1 MQERLRI
8 AFLIAIVTVVYG
20 NTLLNGFAQDDQ
32 IYIFENHAVTAHAA
46 REIFLPN
53 TLSHVFR
60 PLSFATLSLNWAIS
74 GGRPFCYHFSNVVL
88 HAAATCL
95 LYLLLRRLLEGL
107 PRATEIAFVAGLLF
121 AVHPV
126 HTEAV
131 ANVVG
136 RSELL
141 AAGLLFAAW
150 LFYLRGRH
158 LLAMAAFAL
167 ALLAKESAVVFLPL
181 VLATDYLRGSL
192 RQPWRYFSLAGL
204 VLLYAAMFSKVQGGR
219 FGTVIPFLDN
229 PLGGLPAGLRILNA
243 FRVAAKYL
251 NLLIYPSALSCDY
264 SYDSIALYANWRA
277 WLGAL
282 PMFILLLVWLW
293 SLVTRR
299 AGWALAGSIYLIG
312 FAVTANVFFPIGT
325 IMGERLAYLPSAGF
339 CLLMALLWARLSERR
354 AGLALVVLAL
364 VVVGLS
370 LRTTLRNLDWRDDF
384 TLYSAALRI
393 VPGSAKMHN
402 AIATEYANRG
412 QPDRARAEY
421 ETALRIYG
429 EYPEALESF
438 GLFESSVG
446 NDVHARQLLTAAVS
460 FAQKGSLK
468 YDFAVVNLAAHLIK
482 MSEYD
487 AALPLLNQV
496 IADSPGHARAW
507 ANRAVLHYKLGD
519 RASAR
524 SDAQMAV
531 RLERGNSLALKLLSL
546 LESPPP
552 GASAR

>member
-1 MQERLRI
+1 MLERLRI
-8 AFLIAIVTVVYG
+8 GFLIAIVTVVYG

-60 PLSFATLSLNWAIS
+60 PLSFLTLAANWAIS
-74 GGRPFCYHFSNVVL
+74 GGRPFSYHFCNVVL

-121 AVHPV
+121 AVHPI

-141 AAGLLFAAW
+141 AAGFLFGAW
-150 LFYLRGRH
+150 LLHLRSRPI
-158 LLAMAAFAL
+158 LALAGFAL

-181 VLATDYLRGSL
+181 LLAADYLRGSL

-243 FRVAAKYL
+243 SRVAAKYL
-251 NLLIYPSALSCDY
+251 SLLIYPSALSCDY

-282 PMFILLLVWLW
+282 PMFILLTVWLW
-293 SLVTRR
+293 SFFTRR
-299 AGWALAGSIYLIG
+299 AGWALAGSLYLIG

-325 IMGERLAYLPSAGF
+325 VMGERLAYLPSAGF
-339 CLLMALLWARLSERR
+339 CLLIALLWARLSQRT
-354 AGLALVVLAL
+354 AGALAVLAL

-402 AIATEYANRG
+402 AMATEYANRG
-412 QPDRARAEY
+412 QPERARAEY

-429 EYPEALESF
+429 EYPEALEAF

-446 NDVHARQLLTAAVS
+446 NDAHARQLLTAAMS
-460 FAQKGSLK
+460 LAQKGSPK

-496 IADSPGHARAW
+496 IEDSPGYARAW
-507 ANRAVLHYKLGD
+507 ANRAVLHYKRGD
-519 RASAR
+519 RSSAR
-524 SDAQMAV
+524 SDAHRAV
-531 RLERGNSLALKLLSL
+531 RLDPGNPLALNLLSL

-552 GASAR
+552 GANAR